1 MSSPTCCHKDPPLTL
16 APPPPRQAYDPRLE
30 LDLGGGVGQ
39 VHLVHAWLGTMALKC
54 KAPSISSRAAEER
67 DGWMGGKRSS
77 GGKDTWGRVPVVG
90 RPARQPPG
98 RGGVG
103 WRQGCFTP
111 LRQSPVGRGF
121 NHGARRDCREVHAR
135 GGSQHFYRRRIV
147 ACWHIVTCH
156 HAARGR
162 STLLDPGLRGLRTGP
177 ILPVAPR
184 TRRHQ
189 PGRGGGD
196 LEDGGGRWRGAG
208 PRPPHLAAAAAGLLQ
223 PRGSLGLQ
231 RAAAGGGGGGG
242 GGGPCRGGDW
252 EGWQVGRKRKAA
264 S

>member
-16 APPPPRQAYDPRLE
+16 APPPPRQAYGPRLE

-162 STLLDPGLRGLRTGP
+162 STMLDPGLRGLRTGP
-177 ILPVAPR
+177 TPPSPPAHGATSLGGVGGNWKMEEDA
-184 TRRHQ
+184 
-189 PGRGGGD
+189 GGG
-196 LEDGGGRWRGAG
+196 LVRALPTSPPPPLGSFSRGAPWACSG
-208 PRPPHLAAAAAGLLQ
+208 RRRAAAAA
-223 PRGSLGLQ
+223 
-231 RAAAGGGGGGG
+231 AAAAAPAVGGI
-242 GGGPCRGGDW
+242 
-252 EGWQVGRKRKAA
+252 GRAGR
-264 S
+264 

>member
-135 GGSQHFYRRRIV
+135 GGSQHFYQRRIV
-147 ACWHIVTCH
+147 ACWHIITCH
-156 HAARGR
+156 HAARG
-162 STLLDPGLRGLRTGP
+162 
-177 ILPVAPR
+177 
-184 TRRHQ
+184 
-189 PGRGGGD
+189 
-196 LEDGGGRWRGAG
+196 
-208 PRPPHLAAAAAGLLQ
+208 
-223 PRGSLGLQ
+223 
-231 RAAAGGGGGGG
+231 
-242 GGGPCRGGDW
+242 
-252 EGWQVGRKRKAA
+252 
-264 S
+264 